1 MGDFELVLE
10 ESFDLQ
16 QLTQVPFTLHQGQM
30 LLDVIQYIGD
40 TPGIQVAEIQVKREV
55 PCLGIVLNHV
65 LKQLLNAQLF
75 PYRGGETLHK
85 NCID

>member
-40 TPGIQVAEIQVKREV
+40 APGIQVAEIQVKREV

-75 PYRGGETLHK
+75 PYCGGETLHK